1 MRHMSGMIDRV
12 LSGQCPGMVPI
23 VRVFQPELVV
33 NLAVA
38 RDIGIRIPPEFA
50 ERADQLIQ

>member
-12 LSGQCPGMVPI
+12 LRGECPGMVPI

-50 ERADQLIQ
+50 ERADQLI

>member
-1 MRHMSGMIDRV
+1 MSGMIDRV
-12 LSGQCPGMVPI
+12 LRGECPGMVPI

-38 RDIGIRIPPEFA
+38 HDIGIKIPSEFA
-50 ERADQLIQ
+50 ERADHVIR

>member
-1 MRHMSGMIDRV
+1 MRHMSGTIDRV
-12 LSGQCPGMVPI
+12 LRGECPGMVPI

-38 RDIGIRIPPEFA
+38 HDIGIKIPSEFA
-50 ERADQLIQ
+50 ERADHVIR

>member
-1 MRHMSGMIDRV
+1 MSGMIDRV
-12 LSGQCPGMVPI
+12 LRGGYPSTVPI
-23 VRVFQPELVV
+23 ACVFQPELVV

-38 RDIGIRIPPEFA
+38 SDIGIRILPEFA

>member
-1 MRHMSGMIDRV
+1 MGHMSGMIDRV
-12 LSGQCPGMVPI
+12 LRGEYPGTVPI
-23 VRVFQPELVV
+23 ARVFQPELVV

>member
-1 MRHMSGMIDRV
+1 MSGMIDRV
-12 LSGQCPGMVPI
+12 LCGEYPSTVPI
-23 VRVFQPELVV
+23 ARVFQPELVV

-38 RDIGIRIPPEFA
+38 SDIGIRILPEFA